1 MCVHLG
7 GQKIF
12 DEEVSDITNK
22 RLGDGW
28 DDLLPLPFMK
38 HNIIF
43 LSGHYVGPVVT
54 SPQHDNLSI
63 NWCLGDK
70 DIEVL
75 DCSKGFIVDG

>member
-1 MCVHLG
+1 MNE
-7 GQKIF
+7 K
-12 DEEVSDITNK
+12 VSDITNK

-28 DDLLPLPFMK
+28 DGILPPSYEK

-43 LSGHYVGPVVT
+43 LSDDYVRPAV
-54 SPQHDNLSI
+54 SLPHDHFSI

-75 DCSKGFIVDG
+75 DCRTGVVVEG